1 MSKAPKAEL
10 VAVESPAPAQVATYE
25 QQVAN
30 FVSYVR
36 ANNGRI
42 TIEANGDIEA
52 SLVKN
57 GNLMTFSTQNVGG
70 TCLSTNTTFSGAANR
85 EDKKNQAIKLAK
97 QGLTQTKIGTIL
109 GVSQST
115 VHNYLNE

>member
-52 SLVKN
+52 SLVQN
-57 GNLMTFSTQNVGG
+57 GNLMTFRRKMS
-70 TCLSTNTTFSGAANR
+70 A
-85 EDKKNQAIKLAK
+85 
-97 QGLTQTKIGTIL
+97 GL
-109 GVSQST
+109 V
-115 VHNYLNE
+115 